1 MAAEAAQASELG
13 EDLEL
18 VLAVDTSRSIDDY
31 EHTLQIDGY
40 ARALTDP
47 EVLKAVRSGVYGTIR
62 SIDGDHVMLEVAPGI
77 ELKIAKRAV
86 AAKVEETDGD
96 GVVDLTDE
104 TGVEG
109 STGPDRPDAAGG

>member
-1 MAAEAAQASELG
+1 MGILIVLIFFAVAWVLLILPRQRELRRHQALMTQ
-13 EDLEL
+13 LE
-18 VLAVDTSRSIDDY
+18 V
-31 EHTLQIDGY
+31 GN
-40 ARALTDP
+40 
-47 EVLKAVRSGVYGTIR
+47 EVIMSSGVYGTIR

-86 AAKVEETDGD
+86 AAKVDETADDD

>member
-1 MAAEAAQASELG
+1 MGILIVLIFFAVAWVLLILPRQRELRRHQALMTQ
-13 EDLEL
+13 LE
-18 VLAVDTSRSIDDY
+18 V
-31 EHTLQIDGY
+31 GN
-40 ARALTDP
+40 
-47 EVLKAVRSGVYGTIR
+47 EVIMSSGVYGTIR

-86 AAKVEETDGD
+86 AAKVEEPEDDD

>member
-1 MAAEAAQASELG
+1 MGILIVLIFFAVAWVLLILPRQRELRRHQALMTQ
-13 EDLEL
+13 LE
-18 VLAVDTSRSIDDY
+18 V
-31 EHTLQIDGY
+31 GN
-40 ARALTDP
+40 
-47 EVLKAVRSGVYGTIR
+47 EVIMSSGVYGTIR

-86 AAKVEETDGD
+86 AAKVEETDDD